1 MNFYNYFIYPY
12 RYHTCKSNAVLLT
25 FSRNV
30 NNTALENVD
39 VMTYILHPF
48 AMKNAK
54 NECTYI
60 YLKSSYALKT
70 FFNRFRPKVRT

>member
-1 MNFYNYFIYPY
+1 MNSYNYFIYPY

-48 AMKNAK
+48 AML
-54 NECTYI
+54 CTETTLSNPPVVI
-60 YLKSSYALKT
+60 
-70 FFNRFRPKVRT
+70 F

>member
-48 AMKNAK
+48 AMPSS
-54 NECTYI
+54 E
-60 YLKSSYALKT
+60 LKSFFLKLGRLYYH
-70 FFNRFRPKVRT
+70 FNKYSFKVH